1 MPGRHPDWTSSEG
14 FADIETPGF
23 SPSSHPYRWVMLAGA
38 WLIYFCFGLT
48 FTALAPLV
56 RPISQELGLS
66 HSEMGLVLGSWSL
79 VYIASAVPC
88 GALLDRFG
96 PRRALFAAAMIMGL
110 SGCLRG
116 FATGHLSL
124 FLAVAAFGLGGP
136 FISIGGP
143 KLVSLWFE
151 GKERGLA
158 MGIFSTS
165 PPLGGV
171 GALVLTNSLFMPI
184 AGGNWRAVLV
194 FYAGL
199 VLMAGIVWLAI
210 SGHRASRAVERQ
222 IAAEPKRSQL
232 AVFAGLLRLKVVRV
246 VLLMSVGIFLFNQGL
261 VNWLPEILRRGGM
274 DAATAGYWA
283 SVPIAI
289 SIFSAMV
296 IPHLAIPSRRL
307 FILLC
312 LFICAGGATFLV
324 EEPAGAWF
332 VAGLFLQGTARGAMR
347 TVALLVLMDNRDV
360 ETRDIGSVGGLFFSA
375 AEIGGVLGPLAMGYL
390 FDATGGF
397 SAALYMLS
405 GVCAALML
413 LVARLRRLD
422 G

>member
-1 MPGRHPDWTSSEG
+1 ML
-14 FADIETPGF
+14 ADIDTPGV
-23 SPSSHPYRWVMLAGA
+23 SPPTLPYRWVMLAGA

-56 RPISQELGLS
+56 RPISQDLGLS
-66 HSEMGLVLGSWSL
+66 DSAMGIVLGSWSL

-88 GALLDRFG
+88 GALLDRVG
-96 PRRALFAAAMIMGL
+96 PRRALFAAVMIIGL
-110 SGCLRG
+110 SGILRG
-116 FATGHLSL
+116 IATDYLSL

-143 KLVSLWFE
+143 KLISLWFE

-158 MGIFSTS
+158 MGIFSTG

-171 GALVLTNSLFMPI
+171 CALSLTNGVFMSM

-194 FYAGL
+194 SYGFF
-199 VLMAGIVWLAI
+199 VLLAGIVWLAI
-210 SGHRASRAVERQ
+210 SAHRASRAVERQ
-222 IAAEPKRSQL
+222 IAEEPKRSQL

-274 DAATAGYWA
+274 EAATAGYWA
-283 SVPIAI
+283 SVPIAV
-289 SIFSAMV
+289 SILSAMV
-296 IPHLAIPSRRL
+296 IPQLAIPSRRL
-307 FILLC
+307 VVLLC
-312 LFICAGGATFLV
+312 LFICAGASTFLIDA
-324 EEPAGAWF
+324 PAGAWLA
-332 VAGLFLQGTARGAMR
+332 AGLILQGTARGAMR
-347 TVALLVLMDNRDV
+347 TVAMLVLMDNRDV
-360 ETRDIGSVGGLFFSA
+360 EQRDIGSVGGLFFSA

-397 SAALYMLS
+397 SAAIYMLS
-405 GVCAALML
+405 GVCAALVL
-413 LVARLRRLD
+413 LVARLRQLD

>member
-1 MPGRHPDWTSSEG
+1 
-14 FADIETPGF
+14 
-23 SPSSHPYRWVMLAGA
+23 MLAGA
-38 WLIYFCFGLT
+38 WLIYFCFGLM

-56 RPISQELGLS
+56 QPISQELGLS

-88 GALLDRFG
+88 GALLDQFG
-96 PRRALFAAAMIMGL
+96 PRRVRFAAAMIMGL
-110 SGCLRG
+110 SGCLRS

-151 GKERGLA
+151 GKERSLA

-171 GALVLTNSLFMPI
+171 GALALTNSVFMPI

-194 FYAGL
+194 FYAGF
-199 VLMAGIVWLAI
+199 VLMAGIAWLII

-232 AVFAGLLRLKVVRV
+232 AVFASLLRLKVVRI

-274 DAATAGYWA
+274 DAATAGLWA

-296 IPHLAIPSRRL
+296 IPQFAIPSRRL

-312 LFICAGGATFLV
+312 LFICAGGATFLI
-324 EEPAGAWF
+324 EEPAGVWLA
-332 VAGLFLQGTARGAMR
+332 AGLFLQGTARGAMR
-347 TVALLVLMDNRDV
+347 TVALLVLMDSRNV
-360 ETRDIGSVGGLFFSA
+360 EARDIGSVGGLFFSA

-390 FDATGGF
+390 FDVTGGF

-413 LVARLRRLD
+413 LVARLRQLD
-422 G
+422 S

>member
-1 MPGRHPDWTSSEG
+1 
-14 FADIETPGF
+14 
-23 SPSSHPYRWVMLAGA
+23 MLAGA

-56 RPISQELGLS
+56 RPIGQALGLS
-66 HSEMGLVLGSWSL
+66 HSAMGIVLGSWSL
-79 VYIASAVPC
+79 VYIASAIPC
-88 GALLDRFG
+88 GAILDRVG
-96 PRRALFAAAMIMGL
+96 PRRALFAAVIIIGL
-110 SGCLRG
+110 SGVLRG
-116 FATGHLSL
+116 IATDHLSL

-158 MGIFSTS
+158 MGIFSTG

-171 GALVLTNSLFMPI
+171 VALTLTNSVLMPM
-184 AGGNWRAVLV
+184 AGGDWRAVLIAYGV
-194 FYAGL
+194 F

-210 SGHRASRAVERQ
+210 SGHHASRAIERK
-222 IAAEPKRSQL
+222 IAAEPNRAQL

-283 SVPIAI
+283 SVPIAV

-296 IPHLAIPSRRL
+296 IPHLAMPSRRL
-307 FILLC
+307 AVLLC
-312 LFICAGGATFLV
+312 LFICAGGATFLI
-324 EEPAGAWF
+324 EEPAGVWLA
-332 VAGLFLQGTARGAMR
+332 AGLFLQGIARGAMR
-347 TVALLVLMDNRDV
+347 TVAILVLMDSRDV
-360 ETRDIGSVGGLFFSA
+360 EARDIGSVGGLFFSA

-390 FDATGGF
+390 FDLTGGF
-397 SAALYMLS
+397 TAALRMLS
-405 GVCAALML
+405 SVCAALML
-413 LVARLRRLD
+413 LVVPLRRLD
-422 G
+422 R